1 MLHRPL
7 PSDTSFDELTR
18 RLARVLET
26 AASKGGDPV
35 AHLTLLVDEL
45 RPPRHR
51 PRLAQARYK
60 ALNALLEQ
68 RPELRTAMRNLILDL
83 FAGRDALP
91 FYTEAG
97 ILPDTSFGA
106 ELRRRLGS
114 RLLPRLPD
122 ELDLIPAL
130 RRIYGKPRDA
140 IWLARLS
147 NATRRAF
154 WGALLDKAPSED
166 KRLARIHARQAEA
179 ARLLACRCAAWGEH
193 PEARRLRPRQPDEDS
208 PFLALSG
215 ILDHW
220 LRGHVE
226 GDGNGKAAPVF
237 LVLSQCRALV
247 DEVRAEA
254 AQRGTSL
261 HLTLLLQRLEQ
272 SLTRLELLVGLLD
285 EARGHDRPELPEAW
299 TRFISNALLGCLR
312 RDSLRDYLKQAT
324 GLLALRVTENAS
336 RTGEHYIAG
345 DRGELS
351 GMAKAA
357 LGGGAIIGVLALF
370 KIMLHHEQLAPA
382 IQALAFG
389 LNYGLG
395 FVLIHLL
402 GFTVATKQPAMT
414 AATLASAVDEARRDG
429 WHPDRLWAMV
439 GAVGR
444 TQTVAILGNVMLALP
459 VALLLGW
466 LLGLGGEVMPREEA
480 VHMLRDLHP
489 LASPALFHAAIAGVC
504 LFLAGLIS
512 GYFDNVASYDR
523 VGDRVANLRWLRSLA
538 GPDRAAR
545 FGETVD
551 RHLGAVMGN
560 LLFGL
565 MLGSAGFFGFIFGLP
580 IDIRHVAFSSANLSY
595 ALAAMDFHAEWAA
608 LAWAALGVALIA
620 LTNLFVSFVLALG
633 VAMRARVLGLRE
645 MLGTLRE

>member
-1 MLHRPL
+1 M
-7 PSDTSFDELTR
+7 PSDDLTE

-26 AASKGGDPV
+26 AANEGGDPV
-35 AHLTLLVDEL
+35 THLSRLVDEL

-51 PRLAQARYK
+51 PRMAQGRYK
-60 ALNALLEQ
+60 VLNALLEQ
-68 RPELRTAMRNLILDL
+68 RPELRTGLRNLILDL
-83 FAGRDALP
+83 FAGRDTLP

-97 ILPDTSFGA
+97 ILPDTGFGA

-114 RLLPRLPD
+114 RLLPRMPD
-122 ELDLIPAL
+122 DLDLIPAL
-130 RRIYGKPRDA
+130 RRIYGKSSDA
-140 IWLARLS
+140 LWLARLS
-147 NATRRAF
+147 HATRQAF
-154 WGALLDKAPSED
+154 WSTLLDKPPSED

-208 PFLALSG
+208 PFLALPG
-215 ILDHW
+215 ILEHW
-220 LRGHVE
+220 LGE
-226 GDGNGKAAPVF
+226 AGEPNADGSRNGKAGPV
-237 LVLSQCRALV
+237 LQALDQCRQLV
-247 DEVRAEA
+247 EQVRTEA
-254 AQRGTSL
+254 AKRGTSL

-272 SLTRLELLVGLLD
+272 SLNRLELLVGLLD

-299 TRFISNALLGCLR
+299 TRFISTALLGCLR

-345 DRGELS
+345 DKQELS
-351 GMAKAA
+351 VMAKAA

-370 KIMLHHEQLAPA
+370 KLILHHQHLAPA
-382 IQALAFG
+382 IEALAFG

-414 AATLASAVDEARRDG
+414 AATLAAAVDEAHRDG
-429 WHPDRLWAMV
+429 WHPDRLWTMFRS
-439 GAVGR
+439 VGR
-444 TQTVAILGNVMLALP
+444 TQTVAILGNVALALP

-466 LLGLGGEVMPREEA
+466 LMGGPAAPQEA
-480 VHMLRDLHP
+480 ARMLKDLHP
-489 LASPALFHAAIAGVC
+489 LASPAIFHAAIAGVC

-523 VGDRVANLRWLRSLA
+523 IGDRVARLGWLRASLGEA
-538 GPDRAAR
+538 RADWL
-545 FGETVD
+545 GEAVD

-580 IDIRHVAFSSANLSY
+580 IDIRHVAFSSANLGY
-595 ALAAMDFHAEWAA
+595 AVAALDFHPDWRAVGWG
-608 LAWAALGVALIA
+608 ALGVVLIA
-620 LTNLFVSFVLALG
+620 ATNLLVSFVLALG
-633 VAMRARVLGLRE
+633 VALRARVLGLRE
-645 MLGTLRE
+645 MIGALRM

>member
-1 MLHRPL
+1 MPTDDLSER
-7 PSDTSFDELTR
+7 LT
-18 RLARVLET
+18 RVLET
-26 AASKGGDPV
+26 AAGEGGDPV
-35 AHLTLLVDEL
+35 RHLALLVDEL
-45 RPPRHR
+45 RPPRGR
-51 PRLAQARYK
+51 PRMAQGRYK

-68 RPELRTAMRNLILDL
+68 RPDLRTALRNLILDL

-97 ILPDTSFGA
+97 ILPDTGFGA
-106 ELRRRLGS
+106 ELRRRLGG
-114 RLLPRLPD
+114 RLLPRLAD
-122 ELDLIPAL
+122 DLDLIPAL

-154 WGALLDKAPSED
+154 WGTLLDKPPSED

-179 ARLLACRCAAWGEH
+179 ARLLASRCAAWGEH

-208 PFLALSG
+208 PFLALPG
-215 ILDHW
+215 TLDRW
-220 LRGHVE
+220 LN
-226 GDGNGKAAPVF
+226 DPCTADAQGNRDGKATPVF
-237 LVLSQCRALV
+237 LVLGQCRELV
-247 DEVRAEA
+247 EAVRAEA

-345 DRGELS
+345 DRNELS

-370 KIMLHHEQLAPA
+370 KIMLHHQDLAPA
-382 IQALAFG
+382 IQALAYG

-402 GFTVATKQPAMT
+402 GFAVATKQPAMT
-414 AATLASAVDEARRDG
+414 AATLAGAVDEARRDG
-429 WHPDRLWAMV
+429 WHPDRLWAMFA
-439 GAVGR
+439 AVGR

-466 LLGLGGEVMPREEA
+466 FLGLGGEVVSRQEA
-480 VHMLRDLHP
+480 AHMLRDLHP

-523 VGDRVANLRWLRSLA
+523 VGDRVANLGWLRAAL
-538 GPDRAAR
+538 GEDRAGWLGGA
-545 FGETVD
+545 VD

-580 IDIRHVAFSSANLSY
+580 IDIRHVAFSSANLGY
-595 ALAAMDFHAEWAA
+595 AVAALHFHVEWAS

-620 LTNLFVSFVLALG
+620 LTNLLVSFVLALG

-645 MLGTLRE
+645 ILGTLRE